1 MVRKRV
7 AMVCLGFIAVVYLSG
22 IFAPWVAP
30 FGYNEQDLDRA
41 LEAPSIAHP
50 LGTDRVGRD
59 QLSRIIWGARTAVIV
74 SVLAVTFGAAIGIPV
89 GLAAGYYG
97 RRVDTVIS
105 RVADIFFAFP
115 GLLLVIVL
123 AGTIRP
129 PLVELA
135 RSIEDDT
142 GFKGLV
148 ASGAIDYVIIF
159 GALALVGWPG
169 MMRLVRG
176 QILVLRQAD
185 FVEAALAIGATG
197 RRIMFRHLL
206 PNAGPILIVSLT
218 AAFGAA
224 VTSEVVLSFLGLGIQ
239 PPNPSW
245 GRMIFENLGLIRT
258 PQWYLLMGPALVV
271 TLIFIAF
278 SLFGDALNDV
288 LNPRSR

>member
-1 MVRKRV
+1 
-7 AMVCLGFIAVVYLSG
+7 MVCLGFIAVVYLSG

-41 LEAPSIAHP
+41 LEVPSIAHP
-50 LGTDRVGRD
+50 LGTDRLGRD

-169 MMRLVRG
+169 M
-176 QILVLRQAD
+176 LRA
-185 FVEAALAIGATG
+185 
-197 RRIMFRHLL
+197 
-206 PNAGPILIVSLT
+206 
-218 AAFGAA
+218 
-224 VTSEVVLSFLGLGIQ
+224 
-239 PPNPSW
+239 
-245 GRMIFENLGLIRT
+245 
-258 PQWYLLMGPALVV
+258 
-271 TLIFIAF
+271 
-278 SLFGDALNDV
+278 
-288 LNPRSR
+288 